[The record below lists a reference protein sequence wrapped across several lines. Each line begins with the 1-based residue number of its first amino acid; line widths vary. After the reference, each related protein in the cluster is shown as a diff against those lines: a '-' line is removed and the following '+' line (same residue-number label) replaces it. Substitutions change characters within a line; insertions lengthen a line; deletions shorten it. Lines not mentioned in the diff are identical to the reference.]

1 MILKKKITENQFS
14 IILLLSFYC
23 LLLLGFIFD
32 ENSTGGA
39 YPDYVN
45 QKEISIFFAN
55 DFFNSLFNYDKF
67 SHRHSP
73 VIPAF
78 FSLLE
83 KINLNDS
90 YIRLISLHLGLLLP
104 IFFFKSLKI
113 KFKKINKLY
122 LILLTGLIF
131 LSPIFR
137 SLLIWPDSRIFGLA
151 IFSIS
156 IYYYCK
162 FQTNKKFIYA
172 IYCTFFYAFASY
184 ISLNFALFAIFFFIK
199 FFQKYKFDYN
209 KIAKLFFLNLILSIP
224 FFLYLF
230 SLDNI
235 FFLKTAV
242 PGDLY
247 QKSEILNFSNK
258 ILIISSIIFFYAIP
272 FLITGVYKIEWH
284 NKLNIALALILLLF
298 LQFGFSY
305 TYEWM
310 GGGIFFKTSKLLFEN
325 NYLFY
330 FICFFSLFFLIE
342 ICKNNLNSIM
352 IIFCLLLSNPQITI
366 YHKYYDPLI
375 LIIFLLLLN
384 FKTDSKKLFKL
395 KNLIIFYIYFASFLV
410 INILK
415 TQIL

>member
-67 SHRHSP
+67 PHRHSP

-184 ISLNFALFAIFFFIK
+184 VSLNFALFAIFFFVK
-199 FFQKYKFDYN
+199 FFQK
-209 KIAKLFFLNLILSIP
+209 
-224 FFLYLF
+224 
-230 SLDNI
+230 
-235 FFLKTAV
+235 
-242 PGDLY
+242 
-247 QKSEILNFSNK
+247 
-258 ILIISSIIFFYAIP
+258 
-272 FLITGVYKIEWH
+272 
-284 NKLNIALALILLLF
+284 
-298 LQFGFSY
+298 
-305 TYEWM
+305 
-310 GGGIFFKTSKLLFEN
+310 
-325 NYLFY
+325 
-330 FICFFSLFFLIE
+330 
-342 ICKNNLNSIM
+342 
-352 IIFCLLLSNPQITI
+352 
-366 YHKYYDPLI
+366 
-375 LIIFLLLLN
+375 
-384 FKTDSKKLFKL
+384 
-395 KNLIIFYIYFASFLV
+395 
-410 INILK
+410 
-415 TQIL
+415 